1 MAQQKLRM
9 MISSRSDRFSIPDG
23 RGGMIALREARLQLK
38 QDLEG
43 EGFLGEGLLDVWI
56 NEAEDGDHDATAWDE
71 CIANAEACDLFISLY
86 DGSAGWAPAGGA
98 VGICQ
103 AEFDAALRLA
113 PGKVKVVRLPGNKLD
128 AKNPRDVR
136 FLDALTKASRFEIQV
151 KKDWPELRERM
162 HLLARQMV
170 LRAAQEGAREYRKS
184 GANVG
189 QALDWSRM
197 TFAERSVA
205 IANAIAGALEARKGL
220 ILSGDIARVVVQVDG
235 QDTLICCH
243 GAPRSLSVAAA
254 REFVGQ
260 PFLRDHRL
268 VDGVAANIA
277 GPVHFIG
284 CPRSA
289 TESQAVNLLGFPDFT
304 VVEGSFGVYAA
315 DKTQKI
321 QLCLLADCVDPGST
335 RNAVTRFFEWLERS
349 GEQRLLLQR
358 AASRRRIIDTILA
371 EA

>member
-1 MAQQKLRM
+1 MAQQKLRL
-9 MISSRSDRFSIPDG
+9 MISSRSDAFSIPDG
-23 RGGMIALREARLQLK
+23 NGGAITLREARIQMK
-38 QDLEG
+38 RDLEDAA
-43 EGFLGEGLLDVWI
+43 FLGDGLLEVWI
-56 NEAEDGDHDATAWDE
+56 NEEEVGEHDLTAWDE

-86 DGSAGWAPAGGA
+86 DGSAGWTPPGGA
-98 VGICQ
+98 LGICQ

-113 PGKVKVVRLPGNKLD
+113 PGKIKVVRLPGAKITAGDKLE
-128 AKNPRDVR
+128 KR
-136 FLDALTKASRFEIQV
+136 FFDALAKASRFEV
-151 KKDWPELRERM
+151 HVRGDWPELRSKVQT
-162 HLLARQMV
+162 LARQMV
-170 LRAAQEGAREYRKS
+170 LRAAQEGAREFRKS

-197 TFAERSVA
+197 TFAERSAV
-205 IANAIAGALEARKGL
+205 IADTIATALVDRGGKAPSKGDGR
-220 ILSGDIARVVVQVDG
+220 IVVSIGGLDVL
-235 QDTLICCH
+235 TCCH
-243 GAPRSLSVAAA
+243 GAPRSLSIAAA

-268 VDGVAANIA
+268 IDGVAKGVG

-284 CPRSA
+284 CPKGA

-321 QLCLLADCVDPGST
+321 QLCLLADCADPGST
-335 RNAVTRFFEWLERS
+335 RNAVGRFFEWLERS
-349 GEQRLLLQR
+349 GEMSLLTER
-358 AASRRRIIDTILA
+358 AAARRRIIDAVLA